1 MDMQDPSAGNS
12 ADKPGPIPF
21 SISWPDQALEG
32 TIAMSPD
39 LGNPDGVTLEVH
51 LAGKPSGSAA
61 LTEDDALD
69 LALRLVGTIMN
80 RRRVARERTRAS
92 RPSIYRRLE
101 VVAGGKSPCR

>member
-1 MDMQDPSAGNS
+1 MDIQDPSAGNS

-32 TIAMSPD
+32 TIAMSPYVGD
-39 LGNPDGVTLEVH
+39 PHVVAIEVH
-51 LAGKPSGSAA
+51 LTGKPLGIAA

-80 RRRVARERTRAS
+80 RRRLARERTRAP
-92 RPSIYRRLE
+92 RPIIYRRLE
-101 VVAGGKSPCR
+101 VVAGGKSP